1 MTRKSVREYVE
12 AIRGRYLVAKRKQK
26 SVILDEFCQTTGY
39 SRKAAIRVL
48 GHPPAAKGKKRGRKR
63 EYGLAVREALREVW
77 EASDWLCSK
86 YLESWLTDF
95 IPILER
101 QGELK
106 LEEGVKEQLLRMSPA
121 TMDRLL
127 KPYRKLKLR
136 QPHSQSR
143 AHVGIKALVPVR
155 TFGEWANVKPGS
167 VQADL
172 VMHCGDT
179 TEGFYLTSLVVVDVA
194 TGWTE
199 SQAVWG
205 KGRMRVCGAMQGV
218 RRGLPVALEELHTD
232 NGGEFL
238 NEVLYPYLRA
248 EGISSTRGRSYHKN
262 DQAYVEQKNWSVVRQ
277 LVGYDRYSTKAAY
290 EKLRQLY
297 ELVRLQVNFF
307 KPMSKVV
314 AKERVGAKVKKR
326 YDKARTPYQRLLES
340 GVLDEEQ
347 QKALEELYLSLNPV
361 KLKAEIDEALEKLWA
376 LADKPGATKGKK
388 EACG

>member
-1 MTRKSVREYVE
+1 MTRKSIREYVK
-12 AIRGRYLVAKRKQK
+12 AIRVRYLGAERKQK
-26 SVILDEFCQTTGY
+26 SMIPDEFCQTTGY
-39 SRKAAIRVL
+39 SRKAAIRAL
-48 GHPPAAKGKKRGRKR
+48 CHPPSAKAERRGRKR

-77 EASDWLCSK
+77 VASDCVCSK
-86 YLESWLTDF
+86 YLEPWLKDF

-101 QGELK
+101 QGELE

-127 KPYRKLKLR
+127 QPYRRFKLR

-143 AHVGIKALVPVR
+143 ARSGIRALVPIR

-172 VMHCGDT
+172 VMHCGGT
-179 TEGFYLTSLVVVDVA
+179 LEGFHLTSLVVVDVA

-205 KGRMRVCGAMQGV
+205 KGQERVRGAMHRV
-218 RRGLPVALEELHTD
+218 RRALPIAVRELHTD

-238 NEVLYPYLRA
+238 NELLYPYLGD
-248 EGISSTRGRSYHKN
+248 EGISLTRGRPYRKN

-277 LVGYDRYSTKAAY
+277 SVGYDRYSTKAAY
-290 EKLRQLY
+290 EQLRQLY
-297 ELVRLQVNFF
+297 ELLRLQVNFF
-307 KPMSKVV
+307 KPMSKLVG
-314 AKERVGAKVKKR
+314 KERVGAKVKKR
-326 YDKARTPYQRLLES
+326 YDKARTPYQRLLEA
-340 GVLDEEQ
+340 GVLDEEGE
-347 QKALEELYLSLNPV
+347 KALEELYWSLNPV
-361 KLKAEIDEALEKLWA
+361 KLKAQIDEALEKLWE
-376 LADKPGATKGKK
+376 LADKPGAVKVKK